1 MGETLERL
9 FLREKPA
16 HALLAVG
23 EIKPAYAA
31 LVAKRI
37 DSTFPHTSSI
47 ISQLEEQ
54 GLIRS
59 RAEGRVRYLELTDR
73 GKKVASALQSLY
85 DLLQRPDEQWLRL
98 ERLRQAAGQAE
109 SSPGQ
114 NAIPNAL
121 RVGPLRRDLAKLK
134 RHGEEKLRAAAEEL
148 DGQMMAALR
157 I

>member
-16 HALLAVG
+16 QALLAVA
-23 EIKPAYAA
+23 EIEPAYAA

-47 ISQLEEQ
+47 LSQLEGQ
-54 GLIRS
+54 GLISS

-73 GKKVASALQSLY
+73 GKKVAGALRNLC
-85 DLLQRPDEQWLRL
+85 DLLQRPDEHWTRL
-98 ERLRQAAGQAE
+98 ERLRQAMQAA

-114 NAIPNAL
+114 NASANAL
-121 RVGPLRRDLAKLK
+121 KIGPLRRDLAVM
-134 RHGEEKLRAAAEEL
+134 RGQDDEMLRAAAEEL
-148 DGQMMAALR
+148 DGQIMTALR